1 MYINLKAQRTQPVGL
16 CLGLCIPLMSW
27 KCSITLNDSI
37 CWGNNLLD
45 KQIASG
51 KVEEEKC

>member
-45 KQIASG
+45 KQIASR